1 MTLTEITRR
10 ITEAQRLAEQN
21 PAAAVEQNRALF
33 VDFARQDEF
42 YIVPAAPVSDDML
55 ASKNFRPY
63 AAPAQEGDPRVFLRV
78 FSHEDAAATFA
89 KKSGSG
95 QYVRLDGVELMQ
107 IAKFYFMRGDYGFLL
122 NDGLAWAAISF
133 PDFLRGCFT
142 DILGDAT
149 LARQEF
155 IDLVQFINMV
165 QQSDKYQMYYTRQ
178 IVKDAHDPEKVF
190 FLDQS
195 MRDKFNGAEFVF
207 EPLNTEKLLQLAN
220 TRPDAH
226 LHIRTEKARSQV
238 SPDMLRAAFHS
249 TGLGHPLPKNYD
261 FHTDSITLDFSIAD
275 FEGMNAA
282 TQHVQLAEL
291 PRPQEEIPDSDAAK
305 AKKKPFNGMGLLF
318 ALKDLFPKFGRK
330 TTDMSTEEEP
340 VTSLDGVEP
349 LEQSGEPAKQAE
361 VPKTAENQS
370 ENAKSSSGVLK
381 KISPKLLIRLFFL
394 AMFAIVAVFII
405 SLLLKKPAVE
415 DIQESI
421 AQSEF
426 TDIANRYNDCVK
438 DDAANK
444 EILLPLMAQD
454 LQAKLSSY
462 AADELPATDLAEA
475 INAYSEIPAMKE
487 TCGTVYTKAQA
498 LEESKIA
505 YQNGLLETSIL
516 SRLEMWRKVIADDTG
531 SQAAMKRN
539 LKQNSEVYK
548 ASAFLEVDDMAP
560 KSALSK
566 MFLLQTYYPDD
577 PAVSEKIASL
587 QADAFAQTQQTVPG
601 TTAQPQAPSGAGLEN
616 ALIHINHLTTKT
628 SITTGETD
636 LYISWTNT
644 SGKAI
649 EQIYFTVVP
658 LDVAGNAVATTVDNG
673 DGLYSKFLAAM
684 DTSMGPFENG
694 YTLPDDSYWKNAWT
708 NFSISSAHL
717 VEVSISFVGES
728 VPVTIYEADQLT
740 ALFQAERAGENSAD
754 AGAESDS
761 PLLSPDGWLLAAGP
775 K

>member
-1 MTLTEITRR
+1 VTLSEITRR

-33 VDFARQDEF
+33 VDLARQDES
-42 YIVPAAPVSDDML
+42 YIVPVAPVSDDAL

-63 AAPAQEGDPRVFLRV
+63 AAQAQEGDPRVFLRV
-78 FSHEDAAATFA
+78 FSHEDAADAFA
-89 KKSGSG
+89 KKAGSG

-165 QQSDKYQMYYTRQ
+165 RQCDKYQMYYARQ
-178 IVKDAHDPEKVF
+178 IVKDAQDPEKVF

-207 EPLNTEKLLQLAN
+207 EPLNIEKLLQLAN
-220 TRPDAH
+220 TRSDAH

-238 SPDMLRAAFHS
+238 SPDMLRAVFHS
-249 TGLGHPLPKNYD
+249 TGLGHPLSEDYD
-261 FHTDSITLDFSIAD
+261 FHTDSITLDFSITD
-275 FEGMNAA
+275 FEGTNAA
-282 TQHVQLAEL
+282 AQHVQLAEL
-291 PRPQEEIPDSDAAK
+291 PRPQEEIPDSGTVESE
-305 AKKKPFNGMGLLF
+305 KKPFNGKGLLS
-318 ALKDLFPKFGRK
+318 ALKGLFLKRGKK
-330 TTDMSTEEEP
+330 TPDTTTEEES
-340 VTSLDGVEP
+340 VTSLNGVEP
-349 LEQSGEPAKQAE
+349 LGQEGEPPKQAE
-361 VPKTAENQS
+361 KAEKAPQQEEKAPS
-370 ENAKSSSGVLK
+370 CILK
-381 KISPKLLIRLFFL
+381 ILSPKLFIGLFFVV
-394 AMFAIVAVFII
+394 MFAIIATFII
-405 SLLLKKPAVE
+405 SLLLKEPPVE
-415 DIQESI
+415 DLQKSI
-421 AQSEF
+421 AQSEY
-426 TDIANRYNDCVK
+426 TDIASRYNDCVK

-444 EILLPLMAQD
+444 EVLLPLMAQD
-454 LQAKLSSY
+454 LQTKLSSY

-475 INAYSEIPAMKE
+475 INAYSKIPAMKE
-487 TCGTVYTKAQA
+487 VCGTVYTKAQA

-505 YQNGLLETSIL
+505 YQNGLMETSIL
-516 SRLEMWRKVIADDTG
+516 SRLEAWRSVIADDTG
-531 SQAAMKRN
+531 SQAAMKKN
-539 LKQNSEVYK
+539 LEQNSDVYK
-548 ASAFLEVDDMAP
+548 TSAFLEGDNMAP

-587 QADAFAQTQQTVPG
+587 QAEAFAQTQQTVPG
-601 TTAQPQAPSGAGLEN
+601 AAVQPQTPSVVGFEN
-616 ALIHINHLTTKT
+616 APIHINQLTTKT

-649 EQIYFTVVP
+649 EQIYFTVAP
-658 LDVAGNAVATTVDNG
+658 LDAAGNTVATTVDNG

-694 YTLPDDSYWKNAWT
+694 YTLPDDSYWKDAWT
-708 NFSISSAHL
+708 NFSITSARL
-717 VEVSISFVGES
+717 VEVSISYVGEP
-728 VPVTIYEADQLT
+728 VPVTIYEAEDLM
-740 ALFQAERAGENSAD
+740 ALFQTGSEEENPAE
-754 AGAESDS
+754 AGAESES
-761 PLLSPDGWLLAAGP
+761 SLLTPNGLLLTPGT